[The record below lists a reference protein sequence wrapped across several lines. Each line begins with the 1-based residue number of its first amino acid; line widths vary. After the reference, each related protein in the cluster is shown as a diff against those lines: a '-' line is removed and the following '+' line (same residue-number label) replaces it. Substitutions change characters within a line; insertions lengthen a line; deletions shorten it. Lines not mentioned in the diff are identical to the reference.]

1 MALERDPNERTPA
14 NEEIRRAEQLD
25 SELQPDP
32 EMVEGPASSGRITL
46 FAIAIIAIL
55 GVVFYGLN
63 NSAIAPSGSSVATQ
77 TAPATTGANP
87 APAPANPAQKDANA
101 PNTAPGQ
108 TTGSAKPGG
117 AAQPGPAN
125 TNSEPKVGQTPAM
138 GGAAPSR

>member
-1 MALERDPNERTPA
+1 MANERDPNERNPS
-14 NEEIRRAEQLD
+14 NEELRQRAERFD
-25 SELQPDP
+25 TELQPDP
-32 EMVEGPASSGRITL
+32 ELVEGPASGSHITL

-63 NSAIAPSGSSVATQ
+63 NSAIAPEGSSVATQ
-77 TAPATTGANP
+77 TAPA
-87 APAPANPAQKDANA
+87 PANPAQKNANA

-125 TNSEPKVGQTPAM
+125 TNTDPKVGQTPAT

>member
-1 MALERDPNERTPA
+1 MALERDPNERNPS
-14 NEEIRRAEQLD
+14 NEELRQRAERLD
-25 SELQPDP
+25 NELQPDP
-32 EMVEGPASSGRITL
+32 ELAEGPASGSRITL

-63 NSAIAPSGSSVATQ
+63 NSAIAPEGSTTASQ
-77 TAPATTGANP
+77 TAPATTGSN
-87 APAPANPAQKDANA
+87 PAPANPAQKDANA

-125 TNSEPKVGQTPAM
+125 TNTDPKVGQTPTT
-138 GGAAPSR
+138 GGGAPSR